1 MVNSIIS
8 LIDRIS
14 TLIVNEYT
22 LKATSPLNFL
32 ERFYLNLL
40 VEQLEWF
47 IINKPREFLECV
59 EWRYKNKL
67 SLRASR
73 VLNSILLKK
82 NITYDDSWDF
92 YEEFL

>member
-1 MVNSIIS
+1 MS

-14 TLIVNEYT
+14 SLCVNEYT

-47 IINKPREFLECV
+47 IVNRPREFLESV

-73 VLNSILLKK
+73 VLKSILLKK
-82 NITYDDSWDF
+82 NITDDDSWDF
-92 YEEFL
+92 YQEYL